1 MLTKLKNHS
10 KTDNFSYF
18 IHFFAV
24 FTGIF
29 IVMTVII
36 LQVMRFGIYSSIDA
50 SLQSAKE
57 NIDRYVYLS
66 MTKTISGISQDY
78 FINDNNR
85 IERQM
90 VANTDIIIYDNRGRI
105 INDID
110 IFSNLHNIPLKTD
123 DKGSIVPL
131 KTTNIIGDEEL
142 YRSVTLEITS
152 FDYPTVAYATVVIN
166 TTQLE
171 EISQRYVKIIVTVMI
186 IFWFISVGTSLYL
199 AKWSSQPLRESY
211 EKQKSFVENAS
222 HELRTP
228 LSVLQNRLENLLRKP
243 NATILESTENLA
255 SSLDEVRNMRI
266 LTTNL
271 LHLARRDEGIK
282 PDINDISPEF
292 FDTLFYNYQ
301 IIAEENNRLFK
312 GTNRLKQSF
321 KSDEAILK
329 QLITILFDN
338 AIKYTEE
345 LGEIAVEVVS
355 KDKQLIIRV
364 FDNGIGIKD
373 DDKLKIFDRFYR
385 VDKARTR
392 QKGGFG
398 LGLSLAKQLANVLK
412 AKIVV
417 KDNIP
422 RGSIFEI
429 IMNK

>member
-66 MTKTISGISQDY
+66 MTKTISGIPQDY
-78 FINDNNR
+78 FINDDNP

-90 VANTDIIIYDNRGRI
+90 VANTDIIIYDNKGRI
-105 INDID
+105 LNDID
-110 IFSNLHNIPLKTD
+110 IFSNLQNIHLKTD
-123 DKGSIVPL
+123 EIGSIVPI
-131 KTTNIIGDEEL
+131 KTTNIIGAEEL
-142 YRSVTLEITS
+142 YRTVTLNIS
-152 FDYPTVAYATVVIN
+152 SYDYPSVAYATVVIN

-171 EISQRYVKIIVTVMI
+171 NISQRYVKIIITVMI
-186 IFWFISVGTSLYL
+186 IFWLISVVTSLYL

-228 LSVLQNRLENLLRKP
+228 LSVLQNRLENLLRRP
-243 NATILESTENLA
+243 NTTILESTESLA

-282 PDINDISPEF
+282 ADIKEISPDF
-292 FDTLFYNYQ
+292 FGTLFHNYQ
-301 IIAEENNRLFK
+301 IVAEENHRVFK
-312 GTNRLKQSF
+312 GINHLKVSF
-321 KSDEAILK
+321 KSDETILK

-345 LGEIAVEVVS
+345 SGEILVEVIP
-355 KDKQLIIRV
+355 KDKQILIRV
-364 FDNGIGIKD
+364 IDNGIGIKD
-373 DDKLKIFDRFYR
+373 QDKLKIFDRFYR

-398 LGLSLAKQLANVLK
+398 LGLSLAKQLATVLK
-412 AKIVV
+412 ATITVS
-417 KDNIP
+417 DNTP
-422 RGSIFEI
+422 KGTIFELKI
-429 IMNK
+429 NK

>member
-1 MLTKLKNHS
+1 MLTKLKKHF

-29 IVMTVII
+29 IVMTIII
-36 LQVMRFGIYSSIDA
+36 LQVMRFGIYSSIDS

-66 MTKTISGISQDY
+66 MTKTISGIPQDF
-78 FINDNNR
+78 FINDDNP

-90 VANTDIIIYDNRGRI
+90 IANTDIIIYDNEGHI
-105 INDID
+105 LNDID
-110 IFSNLHNIPLKTD
+110 VFSNLQNVYLKKDEIGNIVSLKT
-123 DKGSIVPL
+123 KNIV
-131 KTTNIIGDEEL
+131 GDEEL
-142 YRSVTLEITS
+142 YRIVTLNIS
-152 FDYPTVAYATVVIN
+152 SYDYPSVAYATVVIN

-171 EISQRYVKIIVTVMI
+171 EISQRYVRIIVTIMI
-186 IFWFISVGTSLYL
+186 IFWLISVATSLYL
-199 AKWSSQPLRESY
+199 AKWSSQSLRENY

-255 SSLDEVRNMRI
+255 LSLDEVRNMRI

-282 PDINDISPEF
+282 PKIDDISPKF
-292 FDTLFYNYQ
+292 FDILFYNYKT
-301 IIAEENNRLFK
+301 IAEENNRRFK
-312 GTNRLKQSF
+312 GTNYLKQNF
-321 KSDEAILK
+321 KSDEALLK

-345 LGEIAVEVVS
+345 SGEISVEVVTQ
-355 KDKQLIIRV
+355 DKQLIIRV

-373 DDKLKIFDRFYR
+373 DSKLKIFDRFYR

-398 LGLSLAKQLANVLK
+398 LGLSLAKQLAIVLK
-412 AKIVV
+412 AKILV

-422 RGSIFEI
+422 KGSIFEI